1 MGAARRRTARPGGR
15 DPFPRA
21 TLADYVRRTLGA
33 ASDVSIDAAELAWIG
48 SLLTPAEL
56 DLWSAQSDYDRRHSA
71 RVARRVER
79 RLAGTA
85 WAGDAR
91 WPAAALMHDV
101 GKPAGL
107 GLAERIAANV
117 ARRAIGFARAR
128 GWARRAS
135 GRRRRLGV
143 YLTHGEVGAAMIRAA
158 GGREELAAWAEIH
171 QTHSGGAV
179 AGIPPPVVAA
189 LLASD
194 TG

>member
-1 MGAARRRTARPGGR
+1 
-15 DPFPRA
+15 
-21 TLADYVRRTLGA
+21 
-33 ASDVSIDAAELAWIG
+33 
-48 SLLTPAEL
+48 
-56 DLWSAQSDYDRRHSA
+56 
-71 RVARRVER
+71 
-79 RLAGTA
+79 
-85 WAGDAR
+85 
-91 WPAAALMHDV
+91 MHDV

-135 GRRRRLGV
+135 GLRCRIGV
-143 YLTHGEVGAAMIRAA
+143 YLTHGEAGAAMIRAA